1 MNLGKSSKSRGLLS
15 LMYCATAANSEVR
28 LFHLIFPPS
37 SASRAVTMFCHTPPL
52 PIWKE
57 VEQGQGEQRS
67 PMAARFG
74 GVWDEEGDDETRG
87 GGRLVLAAAVLA
99 AGLLR
104 PLVERTSER
113 LVIGG

>member
-1 MNLGKSSKSRGLLS
+1 
-15 LMYCATAANSEVR
+15 MYCATAANSEVR

-37 SASRAVTMFCHTPPL
+37 SVSRAVTMLCHTPPL

-74 GVWDEEGDDETRG
+74 GVWDETRG
-87 GGRLVLAAAVLA
+87 DGRLVLAAAVLA